1 MRISDEP
8 ALRLLPL
15 IGWTLIHVS
24 DDLTADA
31 KRHGLRVNVLD
42 PEAPRDIDR
51 ENDRLN
57 VRVDADFKIK
67 EIHVG

>member
-1 MRISDEP
+1 MPPEFKRF
-8 ALRLLPL
+8 L
-15 IGWTLIHVS
+15 GQTLIHVS
-24 DDLTADA
+24 DALTADA

-51 ENDRLN
+51 ENDRLD
-57 VRVDADFKIK
+57 VLVDADFKIR